1 MLLVLCLSF
10 LLTSVNCIKDGHFVK
25 KLDEYYSTIKCV
37 ANIVEDLIPGI

>member
-1 MLLVLCLSF
+1 M
-10 LLTSVNCIKDGHFVK
+10 KDGYFAT